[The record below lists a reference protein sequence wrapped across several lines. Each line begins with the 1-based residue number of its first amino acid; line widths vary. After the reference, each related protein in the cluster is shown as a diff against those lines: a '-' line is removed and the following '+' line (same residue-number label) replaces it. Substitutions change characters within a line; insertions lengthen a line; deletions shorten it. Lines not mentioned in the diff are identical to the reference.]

1 MTGQTIGQ
9 MCWLA
14 KFGGSGELILHLRLK
29 SYQPWKPYT
38 QFPGLTV
45 PDYRI
50 PGASKGFATSQKLL
64 TAGWTL
70 IPTAQASSTNSS
82 NAA

>member
-1 MTGQTIGQ
+1 MTRQ

-14 KFGGSGELILHLRLK
+14 KFGGNGQLILHLRLE
-29 SYQPWKPYT
+29 SHQRWKPYT
-38 QFPGLTV
+38 QFPGLAV
-45 PDYRI
+45 PDYRV

-64 TAGWTL
+64 ADGWTL
-70 IPTAQASSTNSS
+70 VPTAQASSTQSSNS